1 MLRDTQVHVV
11 QFDQSSRISQI
22 RLYWDQ
28 GSLLKT
34 VDIIGARGRNWPVK
48 DCKDHVR
55 LVSTSVATAGKGDGV
70 QTKRQGDVVISS
82 IPTSPRKSNASDRN
96 NDQNF
101 FERHANEQVP
111 IIAPK
116 SSSFKQSNVEYG
128 ELLAGGESDM
138 ATEAGS
144 RASSPTKQSF
154 GDIAPKGGAGKNF
167 QPSRLFDAD
176 ANSGA
181 SQKFMKPHPGK
192 FDHFEFGDSSNQPAS
207 QPGKTRTKFQH
218 QSQWGFEDFTTPVKL
233 PPKPN
238 KNAPSFNIGEK
249 DDDSITPVNKPGR
262 AGLEHRKKTGPQFE
276 LQDDGTPEGGRRP
289 AGHPRGRGQSSASN
303 STYSDNY
310 MHDSGLPPEQEKKS
324 SAFQTAVN
332 PKDRHKDFDAHFAMT
347 DSSPAPG
354 EKNATMR
361 PPPGKS
367 LTNKAAKTMEKQ
379 WEIEDPDFDR
389 PLGIR
394 TAGNGMGARKEAT
407 ERDIEKPLGIRT
419 AGNGMGAPK
428 NLDRG
433 VGKEN
438 VGIKTAGDGMGGKSG
453 TGRSWGFG
461 DESDEE
467 TYGKNVQKNMGRGR
481 SAMNAR
487 QGGY

>member
-1 MLRDTQVHVV
+1 MV

-34 VDIIGARGRNWPVK
+34 VDIIGARGRNWPIK
-48 DCKDHVR
+48 DTKELVR
-55 LVSTSVATAGKGDGV
+55 FISASVAAAGKGDGV
-70 QTKRQGDVVISS
+70 QTKRQGDVIISS
-82 IPTSPRKSNASDRN
+82 IPTSPRKSNASDRPN
-96 NDQNF
+96 GQNF

-167 QPSRLFDAD
+167 QPSRLFDPE

-192 FDHFEFGDSSNQPAS
+192 FEHFEFGEGPDQSAP
-207 QPGKTRTKFQH
+207 QPGRTHSKSKH
-218 QSQWGFEDFTTPVKL
+218 QSQWGFEDFTTPIKL
-233 PPKPN
+233 PSKPN
-238 KNAPSFNIGEK
+238 KNAPSFNIAEG
-249 DDDSITPVNKPGR
+249 DTDSATLVNKPGR
-262 AGLEHRKKTGPQFE
+262 GGLEHRKKTGPQFE

-289 AGHPRGRGQSSASN
+289 VGHPRGRGESSVSN
-303 STYSDNY
+303 STYNDNY
-310 MHDSGLPPEQEKKS
+310 IHGSGLPLEEKKS
-324 SAFQTAVN
+324 SAFQPAVN
-332 PKDRHKDFDAHFAMT
+332 PKERHKDFDAHFAMA

-354 EKNATMR
+354 DKNATMR

-367 LTNKAAKTMEKQ
+367 LTSKSAKTMEKQ
-379 WEIEDPDFDR
+379 WEMEDPDFDR

-394 TAGNGMGARKEAT
+394 TAGNGMGARKGLNEQDFD
-407 ERDIEKPLGIRT
+407 RPLGIRT

-453 TGRSWGFG
+453 AGRSWDFG

-467 TYGKNVQKNMGRGR
+467 TYGKNVQRNMGRGR
-481 SAMNAR
+481 RAMNAR